1 MRLGVLFSGGKDSCM
16 ALHLTR
22 ETGHDIAC
30 LLTVL
35 PRNPESF
42 LFHTPNIDW
51 TAEQAKAIG
60 VPHLTVESDGKKE
73 SEVED
78 LRRLLALA
86 QERFGIK
93 GVATGAIESVYQAER
108 IQRVCA
114 ALGLW
119 VFNPLWKR
127 DQTEHLREL
136 LTLGFEVLVVGVF
149 AEHLDEDW
157 LGRRLDS
164 PAIEELISLARK
176 GIQPAGEGGEL
187 ETFVL
192 FAPGWRQRIQV
203 TDCLPEFSLGSGILA
218 IHSVRRL
225 PP

>member
-1 MRLGVLFSGGKDSCM
+1 M